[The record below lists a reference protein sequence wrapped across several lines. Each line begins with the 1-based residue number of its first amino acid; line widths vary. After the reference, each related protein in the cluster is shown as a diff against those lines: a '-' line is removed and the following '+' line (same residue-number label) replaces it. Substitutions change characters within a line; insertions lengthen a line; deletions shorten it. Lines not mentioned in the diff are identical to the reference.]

1 MAEKED
7 TKTAGETD
15 LEVPVVRM
23 SCAWEAL
30 SSMVD
35 MAEVIR
41 LSSSQ
46 TVSGTEIGEAVPE
59 NVVIGDREEEGRT
72 SEDTDMVKL

>member
-1 MAEKED
+1 
-7 TKTAGETD
+7 
-15 LEVPVVRM
+15 
-23 SCAWEAL
+23 
-30 SSMVD
+30 MVD